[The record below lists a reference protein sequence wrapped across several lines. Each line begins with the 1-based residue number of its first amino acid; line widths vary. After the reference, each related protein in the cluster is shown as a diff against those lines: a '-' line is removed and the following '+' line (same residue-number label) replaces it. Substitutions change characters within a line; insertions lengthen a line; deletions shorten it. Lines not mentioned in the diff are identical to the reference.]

1 MSTPLN
7 FTSPVG
13 KAPAPKGTEVASF
26 RTYAE
31 AQSAVDALAEADYPV
46 HTLTIIGTDLVMVER
61 VTGRATAGKA
71 FARGALNGLWWG
83 VMLGLL
89 SAFINPDLGGAAIII
104 TAGVITLIFGLIN
117 VAVHAIAGKKR
128 RQDYTSVTSV
138 AASRFSVLA
147 LADAAKARQALAGA
161 PGNILEAANRPI
173 QAGSEPAGPT
183 EFGSK
188 STEQPAYGVR
198 LSDAEKAKRNSETGH
213 GRHRGPAAPEEGQA
227 GTQDQE

>member
-128 RQDYTSVTSV
+128 RQDYTSVTSQPSSPLMGFV
-138 AASRFSVLA
+138 FLMPKRQSGTPKLDMAVTAVPLPQKRARRALKTRNSPLIVTNTALLGAGIRRSWTYHIKGQIAASES
-147 LADAAKARQALAGA
+147 
-161 PGNILEAANRPI
+161 
-173 QAGSEPAGPT
+173 
-183 EFGSK
+183 
-188 STEQPAYGVR
+188 
-198 LSDAEKAKRNSETGH
+198 
-213 GRHRGPAAPEEGQA
+213 
-227 GTQDQE
+227 

>member
-13 KAPAPKGTEVASF
+13 KAPAPTGTEVASF

-31 AQSAVDALAEADYPV
+31 AQTAVDALAEADYPV
-46 HTLTIIGTDLVMVER
+46 HTLTIVGTDLVMVER

-89 SAFINPDLGGAAIII
+89 SAFINPDFGGAVIVI
-104 TAGVITLIFGLIN
+104 TAGVITLLFGLIN
-117 VAVHAIAGKKR
+117 VAVHAMAGKKR

-147 LADAAKARQALAGA
+147 LSDAARARQALAGA
-161 PGNILEAANRPI
+161 PGNQLQRQNRPLTS
-173 QAGSEPAGPT
+173 APAN
-183 EFGSK
+183 ESQR
-188 STEQPAYGVR
+188 EQQPQGAPAYGVR
-198 LSDAEKAKRNSETGH
+198 LSEEEKAERARSQGH
-213 GRHRGPAAPEEGQA
+213 GRHRGPEPDEEASEKPQS
-227 GTQDQE
+227 

>member
-13 KAPAPKGTEVASF
+13 KVPAPKGTEVASF

-104 TAGVITLIFGLIN
+104 TAGVITLLW
-117 VAVHAIAGKKR
+117 ADQCCRAR
-128 RQDYTSVTSV
+128 DRWQE
-138 AASRFSVLA
+138 AASGLHLSYLGCSFAFFSA
-147 LADAAKARQALAGA
+147 CPR
-161 PGNILEAANRPI
+161 RCC
-173 QAGSEPAGPT
+173 
-183 EFGSK
+183 K
-188 STEQPAYGVR
+188 SA
-198 LSDAEKAKRNSETGH
+198 
-213 GRHRGPAAPEEGQA
+213 A
-227 GTQDQE
+227 GTSRRARKYPRSRK